1 MADHPGGRNSC
12 GRNFADPLALM
23 SSTRR
28 PRIWLRF
35 LAAIF
40 AAVLL
45 WVVAIFWLVSR
56 QAGRDESRHADAI
69 VVFGAAEYFGHPS
82 PIYRARLDHAY
93 TLFKN
98 GFAPLII
105 TSGGAADDPTFTEG
119 GVGRDYLVSRGVPD
133 GAVIAE
139 TQSGDTRESATR
151 IANIFRTNHLHTCL
165 AVSDGYHMFRV
176 KRMLEREG
184 VTTYASPRP
193 ESRLSSHWQ
202 RTKVKLREV

>member
-1 MADHPGGRNSC
+1 LRLLLVG
-12 GRNFADPLALM
+12 LAGV
-23 SSTRR
+23 
-28 PRIWLRF
+28 
-35 LAAIF
+35 LAWVI
-40 AAVLL
+40 AV
-45 WVVAIFWLVSR
+45 FWLVSR

-69 VVFGAAEYFGHPS
+69 VVFGAAEYFGRPS

-93 TLFKN
+93 KLFSD

-139 TQSGDTRESATR
+139 TQSADTSESAAR
-151 IANIFRTNHLHTCL
+151 IANIFKTNHLHTCL

-176 KRMLEREG
+176 KKMLEREG
-184 VTTYASPRP
+184 MTAYASPRP
-193 ESRLSSHWQ
+193 ESALPNHWQ
-202 RTKVKLREV
+202 RAKLKLREVMSYTAWELGF

>member
-1 MADHPGGRNSC
+1 
-12 GRNFADPLALM
+12 M

-28 PRIWLRF
+28 PRIWSCLM
-35 LAAIF
+35 ATIF
-40 AAVLL
+40 AVALA
-45 WVVAIFWLVSR
+45 WFVVIFCLVTR

-69 VVFGAAEYFGHPS
+69 VVFGAAEYYGRPS

-119 GVGRDYLVSRGVPD
+119 GVGRDYLVARGVPD

-139 TQSGDTRESATR
+139 TQSADTSESAAR
-151 IANIFRTNHLHTCL
+151 ITNIFRANPLHSCL
-165 AVSDGYHMFRV
+165 TVTAGYHMFRV
-176 KRMLEREG
+176 KQMLRRAG
-184 VTTYASPRP
+184 VTAYASPRP
-193 ESRLSSHWQ
+193 DSRL
-202 RTKVKLREV
+202 

>member
-1 MADHPGGRNSC
+1 
-12 GRNFADPLALM
+12 M
-23 SSTRR
+23 SSNRR

-35 LAAIF
+35 VLITF
-40 AAVLL
+40 AGVLG
-45 WVVAIFWLVSR
+45 WVIAIFWLVTR
-56 QAGRDESRHADAI
+56 QAGRDESRSADAI
-69 VVFGAAEYFGHPS
+69 VVFGAAEYFGRPS

-93 TLFKN
+93 MLFKD

-139 TQSGDTRESATR
+139 TQGADTSESAAR
-151 IANIFRTNHLHTCL
+151 IAKIFRTNHLHSCL

-176 KRMLEREG
+176 KKMLEGEG
-184 VTTYASPRP
+184 VTAYASPRP
-193 ESRLSSHWQ
+193 DSGLSSRWQ
-202 RTKVKLREV
+202 RTKVKLREVVSYTAWKLGL

>member
-1 MADHPGGRNSC
+1 
-12 GRNFADPLALM
+12 M

-28 PRIWLRF
+28 PRIWLRMF
-35 LAAIF
+35 AAIF
-40 AAVLL
+40 VAALAWVL
-45 WVVAIFWLVSR
+45 AIFWLVSR
-56 QAGRDESRHADAI
+56 QASRDESQHADAI
-69 VVFGAAEYFGHPS
+69 VVFGAAEYAGHPS

-93 TLFKN
+93 TLFKS

-105 TSGGAADDPTFTEG
+105 TSGGAADDPNFTEG

-139 TQSGDTRESATR
+139 TQSGDTSESAAR
-151 IANIFRTNHLHTCL
+151 IANIFRTNRLHTCV

-184 VTTYASPRP
+184 VVAYASPRP
-193 ESRLSSHWQ
+193 DSRLTSHWQ
-202 RTKVKLREV
+202 RTKVKLREVMSYTAWKLGF

>member
-1 MADHPGGRNSC
+1 
-12 GRNFADPLALM
+12 M
-23 SSTRR
+23 SSIRR
-28 PRIWLRF
+28 PRIWSRLM
-35 LAAIF
+35 ATIF
-40 AAVLL
+40 AVALA
-45 WVVAIFWLVSR
+45 WVVVIFFLVTR

-69 VVFGAAEYFGHPS
+69 VVFGAAEYYGRPS

-119 GVGRDYLVSRGVPD
+119 GVGRDYLVARGVPD

-139 TQSGDTRESATR
+139 TQSGDTSESAAR
-151 IANIFRTNHLHTCL
+151 IANIFRTNHLHTCV

-176 KRMLEREG
+176 KQMLQREG
-184 VTTYASPRP
+184 VTAYASPRP
-193 ESRLSSHWQ
+193 DSRLTSHWQ
-202 RTKVKLREV
+202 RSKVKLREVISYTAWKLGF

>member
-1 MADHPGGRNSC
+1 MLRN
-12 GRNFADPLALM
+12 G
-23 SSTRR
+23 R
-28 PRIWLRF
+28 PRIWLRLL
-35 LAAIF
+35 LAVF
-40 AAVLL
+40 VAVVA
-45 WVVAIFWLVSR
+45 WVVAIFWLVTR
-56 QAGRDESRHADAI
+56 QAGRDESRQADAI
-69 VVFGAAEYFGHPS
+69 VVFGAAEYAGHPS

-139 TQSGDTRESATR
+139 TQSGDTSESAAR

-176 KRMLEREG
+176 KRMLAREG
-184 VTTYASPRP
+184 LTAYASPRP
-193 ESRLSSHWQ
+193 DSGSSSHWQ
-202 RTKVKLREV
+202 RTRVKFREVMSYTAWKLGL

>member
-1 MADHPGGRNSC
+1 
-12 GRNFADPLALM
+12 M
-23 SSTRR
+23 SSTRW

-35 LAAIF
+35 LAVIF
-40 AAVLL
+40 VAALA

-56 QAGRDESRHADAI
+56 QASRDESRHADAI
-69 VVFGAAEYFGHPS
+69 VVFGAAEYAGHPS

-93 TLFKN
+93 TLFKS

-105 TSGGAADDPTFTEG
+105 TSGGAADDPNFTEG

-133 GAVIAE
+133 GDVIAE
-139 TQSGDTRESATR
+139 TQSGDTSESAAR
-151 IANIFRTNHLHTCL
+151 IANIFRTNRLHTCL

-184 VTTYASPRP
+184 VTAYASPRP
-193 ESRLSSHWQ
+193 DSRLSSNWQ
-202 RTKVKLREV
+202 RSKVKLREVMSYTAWKLGF

>member
-1 MADHPGGRNSC
+1 MA
-12 GRNFADPLALM
+12 
-23 SSTRR
+23 T
-28 PRIWLRF
+28 
-35 LAAIF
+35 IF
-40 AAVLL
+40 AVALA
-45 WVVAIFWLVSR
+45 WVVVIFCLVTR

-69 VVFGAAEYFGHPS
+69 VVFGAAEYYGRPS

-119 GVGRDYLVSRGVPD
+119 GVGRDYLVARGVPD

-139 TQSGDTRESATR
+139 TQSGDTSESAAR
-151 IANIFRTNHLHTCL
+151 IANIFRTNRLHTCV

-176 KRMLEREG
+176 KQMLQREG
-184 VTTYASPRP
+184 VTAYASPRP
-193 ESRLSSHWQ
+193 DSRLISHWQ
-202 RTKVKLREV
+202 RSKVKLREVISYTAWKLGF

>member
-1 MADHPGGRNSC
+1 MSRN
-12 GRNFADPLALM
+12 
-23 SSTRR
+23 RR
-28 PRIWLRF
+28 PRIWLRLLLISVGGV
-35 LAAIF
+35 LAWFI
-40 AAVLL
+40 AV
-45 WVVAIFWLVSR
+45 FWLVSR

-82 PIYRARLDHAY
+82 PIYRVRLDHAY

-139 TQSGDTRESATR
+139 TQGADTSESAAR
-151 IANIFRTNHLHTCL
+151 IAKIFRTNHLHSCL

-176 KRMLEREG
+176 KKMLEGEG
-184 VTTYASPRP
+184 VTAYASPRP
-193 ESRLSSHWQ
+193 DSGLSNRWQ
-202 RTKVKLREV
+202 RTKVKLREVVSYTAWKLGL

>member
-1 MADHPGGRNSC
+1 
-12 GRNFADPLALM
+12 M
-23 SSTRR
+23 SSNRR

-35 LAAIF
+35 VLITF
-40 AAVLL
+40 AGVLG
-45 WVVAIFWLVSR
+45 WVMAIFWLVSR

-69 VVFGAAEYFGHPS
+69 VVFGAAEYFGRPS

-93 TLFKN
+93 TLFKD

-139 TQSGDTRESATR
+139 TQGADTSESAAR
-151 IANIFRTNHLHTCL
+151 IAKIFRTNHLHSCL

-176 KRMLEREG
+176 KKMLEGEG
-184 VTTYASPRP
+184 VTAYASPRP
-193 ESRLSSHWQ
+193 DSGLSNRWQ
-202 RTKVKLREV
+202 RTKVKLREVVSYTAWKLGL